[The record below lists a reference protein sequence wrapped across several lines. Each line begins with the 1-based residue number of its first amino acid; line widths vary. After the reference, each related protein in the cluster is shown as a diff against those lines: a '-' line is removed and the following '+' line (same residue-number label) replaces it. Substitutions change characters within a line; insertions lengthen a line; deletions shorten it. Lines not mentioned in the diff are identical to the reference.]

1 METCKDMFQIPPEKP
16 VKPWNGLL
24 SLSYLRLEAARPRAA
39 AHMSLHSTYNEK
51 EQRYLTPA
59 FKVGEKPVWFSCE
72 ARRQTRWSVVG
83 DGGGL

>member
-39 AHMSLHSTYNEK
+39 AHMSLHLNHYVK
-51 EQRYLTPA
+51 ERQKPTHRLTPFSRGDLCALFLVTVEA
-59 FKVGEKPVWFSCE
+59 F
-72 ARRQTRWSVVG
+72 R
-83 DGGGL
+83 